1 MSHAKHRTSVI
12 ISLTTLYLLL
22 SLPGWQ
28 SLSSTT
34 LHTTVD
40 WSMLLHPVLI
50 SQLLLFA
57 TTHLLI
63 LLAALTLCFSV
74 AHVARRL
81 NKRLYTPAAFGT
93 FILLAYALLGFALQ
107 HYPWLELAIISDSLS
122 ATSPYQ
128 QIGKIAFL
136 SLSGLLLFSF
146 LYNLKFS
153 RKIAASQLLAILF
166 FITPLTSTHLP
177 KTLES
182 HAASVTTAKADT
194 QRQQPDIIMVGLD
207 SVSLYQARQNAERM
221 PFVASL
227 LNRGVTF
234 EQAFTPLGRTYGA
247 WNSILSGRHPKHHGA
262 RFNLTEF
269 RPDQIRQML
278 PTDLK
283 ELGYHNIYTQD
294 ERRFNNINEEY
305 GFDTTVGPAVG
316 AIDFIIPLF
325 ADHLFTAYFTNSEIG
340 RWLLPS
346 LYNNRASSI
355 TYDPSVFVDSIL
367 QASEASP
374 GNKPLFMASHFCLAH
389 FPYRWRTF
397 AAHSANNQQEETSL
411 YRQSLAALDQQIE
424 ALFKGLQR
432 QGRLDNAIV
441 IVLSDHGEGLGM
453 KPPLW
458 VDWPDTL
465 LNNTALGEFSQIL
478 RGHGNSLLSRDQ
490 NNVILNIF
498 QSTSRVPAR
507 TIETPVSLVDIRPT
521 ILSLLEQPVSH
532 TVDGIAI
539 PPAVQHAQR
548 SRYLFMETGMMM
560 DLPQPDA
567 TASELAAKVKDSAA
581 GYIINPQGRLIINE
595 DFIHYNES
603 RKQFGVVH
611 NDHLLISTPNNSN
624 NFLLV
629 NRKSKQWAK
638 MTQTE
643 LKKSE
648 QSHLLDA
655 LNCYSG
661 HAKACSLTP
670 PAPGS

>member
-1 MSHAKHRTSVI
+1 MA
-12 ISLTTLYLLL
+12 
-22 SLPGWQ
+22 
-28 SLSSTT
+28 
-34 LHTTVD
+34 
-40 WSMLLHPVLI
+40 LHPVLI

-57 TTHLLI
+57 GSHLLI
-63 LLAALTLCFSV
+63 LLATLTLCLSV
-74 AHVARRL
+74 AHAARHL
-81 NKRLYTPAAFGT
+81 NKQLYTPAALT
-93 FILLAYALLGFALQ
+93 CFILLVYSLLGFALQ

-128 QIGKIAFL
+128 QIGTIAFL

-146 LYNLKFS
+146 LYNLKSS

-166 FITPLTSTHLP
+166 FVTPLTSIHLP
-177 KTLES
+177 QALES
-182 HAASVTTAKADT
+182 HAAGVTTAKADT

-207 SVSLYQARQNAERM
+207 SVSLYQARENADQV
-221 PFVASL
+221 PFIASL
-227 LNRGVTF
+227 LQRGITY
-234 EQAFTPLGRTYGA
+234 EQAFTPLGRTFGA
-247 WNSILSGRHPKHHGA
+247 WNSILSGRYPKHHGA

-269 RPDQIRQML
+269 RPKQIQQML

-283 ELGYHNIYTQD
+283 ELGYYNIYTQD

-325 ADHLFTAYFTNSEIG
+325 ADHLFTAYFTNSDIG
-340 RWLLPS
+340 KWLLPS

-355 TYDPSVFVDSIL
+355 TYDPAVFTKSIL
-367 QASEASP
+367 QETEASP
-374 GNKPLFMASHFCLAH
+374 ENKPLFMASHFCLAH

-397 AAHSANNQQEETSL
+397 ATDSVNGNREEVPL
-411 YRQSLAALDQQIE
+411 YRQSLKALDQQIE
-424 ALFKGLQR
+424 NLFRGLHQ
-432 QGRLDNAIV
+432 QGRLNNAIV
-441 IVLSDHGEGLGM
+441 ILLSDHGEGLGVE
-453 KPPLW
+453 PPLW
-458 VDWPDTL
+458 VDWPKEL
-465 LNNTALGEFSQIL
+465 LVNSPLGEFSQIL

-490 NNVILNIF
+490 NSVILNIF
-498 QSTSRVPAR
+498 QTRKNLTTR
-507 TIETPVSLVDIRPT
+507 TIQSPVSLIDIRPT

-532 TVDGIAI
+532 IVDGIAI
-539 PPAVQHAQR
+539 PPAVQHAQQ

-581 GYIINPQGRLIINE
+581 GYVINPQGRLIINE

-611 NDHLLISTPNNSN
+611 NDHLLISTPDNSN

-629 NRKSKQWAK
+629 NRSSKQWAK

-643 LKKSE
+643 LENSE

-661 HAKACSLTP
+661 HAKACSPAP